1 MPEPDDRTN
10 GSLLSWMMILPYQTS
25 GLDRCKAARCLGHRR
40 VAAGLIRP
48 PAEGLAAKLRI
59 GAPRGGL

>member
-1 MPEPDDRTN
+1 
-10 GSLLSWMMILPYQTS
+10 MMILPYQTS

-40 VAAGLIRP
+40 IAAGLIRP

>member
-1 MPEPDDRTN
+1 
-10 GSLLSWMMILPYQTS
+10 MILPYQTS